1 MITEAYLIGG
11 LDTVLNAT
19 GSKEILKEQNE
30 TISHFILKVN
40 DDTIGINIDLDHK
53 VIFKIKSISDMV
65 DMGMTKRTKWSPYVY
80 TYDPT
85 NSIYILM
92 WEPDIPMSFSE
103 LTITANGASGSK
115 FSYSFEA
122 LFLKN
127 VVDVDIVSNEA
138 G

>member
-11 LDTVLNAT
+11 LNTDLSAT
-19 GSKEILKEQNE
+19 GRKQILKEQNK
-30 TISHFILKVN
+30 TISHFILKIN
-40 DDTIGINIDLDHK
+40 DDTIRITIDMDHN
-53 VIFKIKSISDMV
+53 VMFNIKSISDMV
-65 DMGMTKRTKWSPYVY
+65 DMGLTKKTEWSPYVY

-85 NSIYILM
+85 DSIYILM
-92 WEPDIPMSFSE
+92 WEPQIPISFKE
-103 LTITANGASGSK
+103 LIITAHAPSGNS

-127 VVDVDIVSNEA
+127 VVDVDIVGNR